1 MFHFFL
7 PLCAFYWWTSCFK
20 WPQSLCWGG
29 FPCSSVRKESACSAG
44 DPGSIP
50 ERSPG
55 ERNGNPLQYFC
66 LKNLMDKGAWQATV
80 HGVTRVRHDFA
91 SKPPTT
97 IELKFCLVFQGA
109 GRLSCT
115 SWRKYVHHRSSIS
128 ARVMVLSSI
137 LIGLEFYIN

>member
-1 MFHFFL
+1 MVKNS
-7 PLCAFYWWTSCFK
+7 PNN
-20 WPQSLCWGG
+20 
-29 FPCSSVRKESACSAG
+29 AG
-44 DPGSIP
+44 DIRDLGSTCGSR
-50 ERSPG
+50 RSPG

-66 LKNLMDKGAWQATV
+66 LENLMDRGAWQATV
-80 HGVTRVRHDFA
+80 HGVTRVRRDFA

-97 IELKFCLVFQGA
+97 IELKFCLEFQGA

-115 SWRKYVHHRSSIS
+115 SWRKYVHHRSPIS